1 MGPNVEGYWNAKR
14 LNHSLTKF
22 WLTIEVDMSSIPFVW
37 CIYFHDSYPILAV
50 THAHPMRLGFG
61 GFDMRYLLDK

>member
-1 MGPNVEGYWNAKR
+1 
-14 LNHSLTKF
+14 
-22 WLTIEVDMSSIPFVW
+22 MSSIPFVW